1 MEGGGVFANQKD
13 HKIFRLSVMGNG
25 FLSRRQAKRFRP
37 SSPLKL
43 SISDLFGVEDNIPLK
58 VHSGSD
64 HLRRVCD
71 GNFVLLSYRQNDGV
85 RLVVI
90 AHCPDLPDTPIRNTC
105 ANRSEGW
112 RVGCQ

>member
-1 MEGGGVFANQKD
+1 MFANNKKD
-13 HKIFRLSVMGNG
+13 HKLIRLSVTTVKP
-25 FLSRRQAKRFRP
+25 FPAIIIIF
-37 SSPLKL
+37 
-43 SISDLFGVEDNIPLK
+43 DLFGVEDNIPLE

-64 HLRRVCD
+64 HLRRVRD
-71 GNFVLLSYRQNDGV
+71 GNFVLFTYRQNDGV

-105 ANRSEGW
+105 AKRSGGR